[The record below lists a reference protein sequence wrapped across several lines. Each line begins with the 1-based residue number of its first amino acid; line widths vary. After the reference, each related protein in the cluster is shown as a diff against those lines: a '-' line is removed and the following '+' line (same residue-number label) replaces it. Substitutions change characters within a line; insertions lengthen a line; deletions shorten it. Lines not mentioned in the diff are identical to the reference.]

1 MDTVWELV
9 QAQACRTPAAVA
21 IRGSSDLSYAGLIEQ
36 ADALAGEIAERTPSG
51 RVVAMELAQPSQAAA
66 VILAAASH
74 RCPVLPMNADSPA
87 MHREFVLADARPALL
102 VRGLADGS
110 YQIDSLDADA
120 GGRARPAGADGILDL
135 SGAAYVIYTSG
146 STGRPK
152 GVIIGHPALLD
163 RLAAFTELP
172 GFGPDDAIMSMTAP
186 SFDISMA
193 ELLVPLTVGGCLIAA
208 PAGTGADPAIFAAAV
223 TEFRPTVIQATPSFW
238 RLALAWGW
246 PGSPDVRVWCGG
258 EALTASLAEQL
269 VPRCAELWN
278 MYGPTEATIWVSTCL
293 VRAGAP
299 IELGRPLPRARM
311 CLAGEDGQ
319 PITEPMR
326 PGEIL
331 LYGTGLAE
339 GYLNRPELT
348 ADRFLSCA
356 TPDGPQ
362 RCYRTGD
369 LAQYRPDGTLH
380 FLGRADGQIKLRG
393 HRIELSEIEA
403 VAEEQP
409 GVLEAAAILRDVEDA
424 ERAHIALFVVT
435 DGTLTVRQIRSWLAQ
450 RLPQYMRPARVL
462 VERSLPR
469 NTSGKLDR
477 VSLAR

>member
-1 MDTVWELV
+1 VE
-9 QAQACRTPAAVA
+9 
-21 IRGSSDLSYAGLIEQ
+21 
-36 ADALAGEIAERTPSG
+36 
-51 RVVAMELAQPSQAAA
+51 
-66 VILAAASH
+66 
-74 RCPVLPMNADSPA
+74 
-87 MHREFVLADARPALL
+87 
-102 VRGLADGS
+102 
-110 YQIDSLDADA
+110 
-120 GGRARPAGADGILDL
+120 AGADGSAEAPGALSGILDL
-135 SGAAYVIYTSG
+135 AAAAYVIYTSG

-152 GVIIGHPALLD
+152 GVIIGHEALLD

-172 GFGPDDAIMSMTAP
+172 GFGPDDAILSMTAP

-223 TEFRPTVIQATPSFW
+223 SEFQPSVIQATPSFW

-246 PGSPDVRVWCGG
+246 QGAPGARLWCGG
-258 EALTASLAEQL
+258 EALTASLADQL
-269 VPRCAELWN
+269 VQRCAELWN
-278 MYGPTEATIWVSTCL
+278 MYGPTEATIWVSTSR
-293 VRAGAP
+293 VIAGAP

-311 CLAGEDGQ
+311 CLAGTDGQ
-319 PITEPMR
+319 PVTEPMR

-348 ADRFLSCA
+348 ADRFLTCA
-356 TPDGPQ
+356 TPDGPR

-409 GVLEAAAILRDVEDA
+409 GILEAAAILRDVQDT

-435 DGTLTVRQIRSWLAQ
+435 DGTLTVRQIRLWLAQ
-450 RLPQYMRPARVL
+450 RLPQSMRPARVL
-462 VERSLPR
+462 IEQSLPR

-477 VSLAR
+477 VSLAG